1 MVGGAK
7 ANASGAKGEAE
18 NAPTHLLNGIHHMD
32 SLEGMKQLPD
42 ASVDLVITSPPYADM
57 KVYEGGFNGFHPDEY
72 VRWFL
77 PYVSEIA
84 RILKPTGSFILNIN
98 DKVVDTFRHPF
109 LFELIYAIHNPEKYA
124 RAELTDPV
132 PMHGLRLYERLFW
145 NKGKYLANPRRF
157 GDKLEYL
164 FWFSKTRARK
174 LNMDAMRMVYD
185 EKSVKRME
193 RPLIKRFVRESGE
206 EVTEYKDG
214 GSGSW
219 QPNPLGALPSTL
231 IEEGAMKHVHPIV
244 ETFDEG
250 TAVVLDDLGD
260 GVLHAVWPKVGEA
273 AAPSTLVTIGS
284 ETRRILGSHVA
295 VYPERLVSYFVQG
308 ATDEGDVVLD
318 PFSGTGTTAVVAKA
332 LGRQY
337 IGFDM
342 VEEYV
347 NFGRERLEGGP
358 YLEELKQKTPRKGG
372 LFDFDDSQRATA
384 SED

>member
-1 MVGGAK
+1 MGK
-7 ANASGAKGEAE
+7 KRSPEP
-18 NAPTHLLNGIHHMD
+18 APTLPFLLVDGIHHMD
-32 SLEGMKQLPD
+32 SLEGMRALPD

-57 KVYEGGFNGFHPDEY
+57 KVYEGGFNGFHPDVY

-124 RAELTDPV
+124 RAEQTEMV

-145 NKGKYLANPRRF
+145 NKGKYLANPHRF

-164 FWFSKTRARK
+164 FWFSKTKQRK
-174 LNMDAMRMVYD
+174 VNMDAMRMEYD

-193 RPLIKRFVRESGE
+193 RPLIKRFTRESGE

-214 GSGSW
+214 GAGSW
-219 QPNPLGALPSTL
+219 QPNPEGALPSTL
-231 IEEGAMKHVHPIV
+231 VEEGAMRHVRPIV
-244 ETFDEG
+244 ETFEEG
-250 TAVVLDDLGD
+250 TAVLLDNLGE
-260 GVLHAVWPKVGEA
+260 GVFHAVWPTAGSSPH
-273 AAPSTLVTIGS
+273 PSTLVTIGS

-295 VYPERLVSYFVQG
+295 VYPERLVSYFIQG

-332 LGRQY
+332 LGRRY
-337 IGFDM
+337 IAFDIS
-342 VEEYV
+342 EEYV
-347 NFGRERLEGGP
+347 EFGSERLKRGP
-358 YLEELKQKTPRKGG
+358 YLEELKDQPTPSATRQ
-372 LFDFDDSQRATA
+372 QRWDVDGE
-384 SED
+384 SSDPI